1 MYKPVGVGTGTAAG
15 GALAFTG
22 MNLLPWVLLGVGLVI
37 VGAVVLRLTMVR
49 TRR

>member
-1 MYKPVGVGTGTAAG
+1 MYKPVGIGTGTAAG

-22 MNLLPWVLLGVGLVI
+22 MNVLPWVILGLGMVV
-37 VGAVVLRLTMVR
+37 VGAVVLRFTMVR

>member
-1 MYKPVGVGTGTAAG
+1 MYKPVGIGTGTAAG

-22 MNLLPWVLLGVGLVI
+22 MNVLPWVLLGVGIVV
-37 VGAVVLRLTMVR
+37 VGAVLLRLTMVR